1 LTNRLSRIISETK
14 STFLTILLNWEKIAG
29 KTNREIMIPFDL
41 KNKVLLVAVPNGM
54 VAKTV
59 VRFKEQMIGNI
70 NREIRKSA
78 VSEIKFFVDSARFGN
93 VEIAEPAQTE
103 RKIEIS
109 KTDLSRKIKELQKQ
123 GISEHLAGT
132 LAEIELLI
140 EKRKNS

>member
-1 LTNRLSRIISETK
+1 LTDRLSRIISETNN
-14 STFLTILLNWEKIAG
+14 TLMTILLNWEKIAG
-29 KTNREIMIPFDL
+29 KTNREIMIPFEL
-41 KNKVLLVAVPNGM
+41 RNKVLLVAVPNGM

-70 NREIRKSA
+70 NRQIRKNA
-78 VSEIKFFVDSARFGN
+78 VSEIKFFVDTARFGN

-109 KTDLSRKIKELQKQ
+109 KTDITKKTKELQKQ
-123 GISEHLAGT
+123 GISEHLAET

>member
-1 LTNRLSRIISETK
+1 MINRLSRIISETRNI
-14 STFLTILLNWEKIAG
+14 FMTILLNWENIAG

-59 VRFKEQMIGNI
+59 VRFKDQMINNI
-70 NREIRKSA
+70 NREIRKNS
-78 VSEIKFFVDSARFGN
+78 VSEIKFFVDTARFGN
-93 VEIAEPAQTE
+93 IEIKEMPRAEE
-103 RKIEIS
+103 KIEIS
-109 KTDLSRKIKELQKQ
+109 KSELSKKIKELQKQ